1 MHDFPVEYRNKCSY
15 LWGDSLRVILHSDLN
30 AFYASVECLHQLD
43 IRHKPVAVCGHQEL
57 RHGIV
62 LAKNQLAKQYGVK
75 TGDAIWQARQ
85 KAPGL
90 VEVPPNFP
98 LYMKFSQL
106 VRNIYLQ
113 YTPHVESFG
122 LDEAW
127 LDLTQPGMTLEQG
140 RIIAEELRRRVKE
153 EIGLTVSIGVS
164 WNKIFAKLGSDY
176 QKPDTVTLITPENY
190 QSLVWPLPASDLLY
204 VGPATSKKLARYG
217 ITTVGGIANTPPD
230 LLHTW
235 LKKWG
240 LYLHT
245 FANGWDKSP
254 VQSADSIVPIQ
265 SIGNSITAPHDLEN
279 EEDVKLTLYMLSES
293 VAARLR
299 SHGFRCQ
306 TVQISIRD
314 TGLGWFSRQQRLSRS
329 SNLSGE
335 IADAAMALF
344 CRHYDWQR
352 SVRSLGVRGCELVSD
367 TEPEQI
373 SVFLDEQQRY
383 KKQRLEQAM
392 DHLRSRFGYEVIKRG
407 VLLTDPAIGLVNPK
421 DDHTIHPVG
430 YFAHGVS

>member
-1 MHDFPVEYRNKCSY
+1 MF
-15 LWGDSLRVILHSDLN
+15 LFWGDSLRVILHSDLN

-90 VEVPPNFP
+90 IVVPPNFP
-98 LYMKFSQL
+98 LYQKFSQL
-106 VRNIYLQ
+106 VRSIYLQ
-113 YTPHVESFG
+113 YTPNVESFG

-140 RIIAEELRRRVKE
+140 RIIAEELRRRIKE

-176 QKPDTVTLITPENY
+176 QKPDAVTLITPENY
-190 QSLVWPLPASDLLY
+190 QSLVWPLPACDLLY
-204 VGPATSKKLARYG
+204 VGPATTRKLARYG
-217 ITTVGGIANTPPD
+217 VSTIGDIANTPSE
-230 LLHTW
+230 LLQAW

-245 FANGWDKSP
+245 FANGWDSSP
-254 VQSADSIVPIQ
+254 VQSADSLVPIK
-265 SIGNSITAPHDLEN
+265 SIGNSLTAPHDLKN
-279 EEDVKLTLYMLSES
+279 NEDVKLTLYMLSES

-299 SHGFRCQ
+299 SHGLRCQ
-306 TVQISIRD
+306 TVQVSIRD
-314 TGLGWFSRQQRLSRS
+314 TDLVWFTRQQRLSCS

-335 IADAAMALF
+335 ISSACMTLF
-344 CRHYDWQR
+344 RQHYHWQQP
-352 SVRSLGVRGCELVSD
+352 VRSLGVRACDLIPD
-367 TEPEQI
+367 AQPEQV

-407 VLLTDPAIGLVNPK
+407 VLLTDPAIGTINPK
-421 DDHTIHPVG
+421 DDHIIHPVG

>member
-1 MHDFPVEYRNKCSY
+1 M
-15 LWGDSLRVILHSDLN
+15 RVILHSDLN

-43 IRHKPVAVCGHQEL
+43 IRHKPVAVCGNQEL

-85 KAPGL
+85 KASGL
-90 VEVPPNFP
+90 IVIPPNFP

-113 YTPHVESFG
+113 YTPNVESFG

-140 RIIAEELRRRVKE
+140 RYVAETLRQRIKE

-176 QKPDTVTLITPENY
+176 QKPDAVTLITPQNY
-190 QSLVWPLPASDLLY
+190 KSLVWPLSASDLLY
-204 VGPATSKKLARYG
+204 VGSATSRKLARYG
-217 ITTVGGIANTPPD
+217 VTTIGGIANTPPE

-245 FANGWDKSP
+245 FANGRDGSP
-254 VQSADSIVPIQ
+254 VQPADCFTPVK
-265 SIGNSITAPHDLEN
+265 SIGNSLTTPHDLQN
-279 EEDVKLTLYMLSES
+279 NEDVKLTFYMLSES
-293 VAARLR
+293 VASRLR
-299 SHGFRCQ
+299 SHGVRCQ
-306 TVQISIRD
+306 TIQISIRD
-314 TGLGWFSRQQRLSRS
+314 TTLRWLSRQQRLTRS
-329 SNLSGE
+329 TDLCGE
-335 IADAAMALF
+335 MTDAAMELF
-344 CRHYDWQR
+344 CRHYDWHQP
-352 SVRSLGVRGCELVSD
+352 VRSLGVRACDLVPD
-367 TEPEQI
+367 TSTEQTSI
-373 SVFLDEQQRY
+373 FTDETKRAKAQT
-383 KKQRLEQAM
+383 LERTIDQ
-392 DHLRSRFGYEVIKRG
+392 LRARFGYTAVQRG
-407 VLLTDPAIGLVNPK
+407 ILLTDPAIGTANPK
-421 DDHTIHPVG
+421 EEHTIHPVG
-430 YFAHGVS
+430 YFSHGAL

>member
-1 MHDFPVEYRNKCSY
+1 MF
-15 LWGDSLRVILHSDLN
+15 LFWGDFLRVILHSDLN

-62 LAKNQLAKQYGVK
+62 LAKNQLAKQCGIK

-90 VEVPPNFP
+90 VVVPPNFP

-176 QKPDTVTLITPENY
+176 QKPDAVTLITPENY
-190 QSLVWPLPASDLLY
+190 RSLVWPLPASDLLY
-204 VGPATSKKLARYG
+204 VGSATGKKLARYG

-230 LLHTW
+230 LLHAW

-407 VLLTDPAIGLVNPK
+407 VLLTNPAIGLANPK

>member
-1 MHDFPVEYRNKCSY
+1 MF
-15 LWGDSLRVILHSDLN
+15 LFWGDSLRVILHSDLN

-90 VEVPPNFP
+90 IVVPPNFP
-98 LYMKFSQL
+98 LYQKFSQL
-106 VRNIYLQ
+106 VRSIYLQ
-113 YTPHVESFG
+113 YTPNVESFG

-127 LDLTQPGMTLEQG
+127 LDLTQPDMTLEQG
-140 RIIAEELRRRVKE
+140 CIIAEELRRRVKE
-153 EIGLTVSIGVS
+153 EVGLTVSIGIS

-176 QKPDTVTLITPENY
+176 QKPDAVTLITPENY
-190 QSLVWPLPASDLLY
+190 RSLVWPLPASDLLY

-217 ITTVGGIANTPPD
+217 ITTIGGIANTRPA
-230 LLHTW
+230 LLHAW

-245 FANGWDKSP
+245 FANGRDKSP
-254 VQSADSIVPIQ
+254 VQPADTIAPIQ
-265 SIGNSITAPHDLEN
+265 SIGNSLTTPHDLDSN
-279 EEDVKLTLYMLSES
+279 EDVKLTLYMLSES

-314 TGLGWFSRQQRLSRS
+314 TGLGWFSRQQRLSCS
-329 SNLSGE
+329 TNLSGE

-344 CRHYDWQR
+344 CRHHDWQ
-352 SVRSLGVRGCELVSD
+352 SPVRSLGVRGCDLVPD

-373 SVFLDEQQRY
+373 SVFLDEQQRL
-383 KKQRLEQAM
+383 KKQALERTM
-392 DHLRSRFGYEVIKRG
+392 DDLHARFGDAVIKRG
-407 VLLTDPAIGLVNPK
+407 VLLTDPAIGLANPK

-430 YFAHGVS
+430 YFAYGIS

>member
-1 MHDFPVEYRNKCSY
+1 M
-15 LWGDSLRVILHSDLN
+15 RVILHSDLN

-43 IRHKPVAVCGHQEL
+43 IRHKPVAVCGNQEL

-90 VEVPPNFP
+90 IIVPPNFP

-113 YTPHVESFG
+113 YTPNVESFG

-140 RIIAEELRRRVKE
+140 RHVAEVLRQRIKE

-176 QKPDTVTLITPENY
+176 RKPDAVTLITPQNY
-190 QSLVWPLPASDLLY
+190 KSLVWPLPASDLLH
-204 VGPATSKKLARYG
+204 VGSATNRKLAQYG
-217 ITTVGGIANTPPD
+217 VTTIGGIANTPPE
-230 LLHTW
+230 LLYTW

-245 FANGWDKSP
+245 FANGCDGSP
-254 VQSADSIVPIQ
+254 VQPADCFTPVK
-265 SIGNSITAPHDLEN
+265 SIGNSLTTPHDLQN
-279 EEDVKLTLYMLSES
+279 NEDVKLTLYMLSES
-293 VAARLR
+293 VASQLR
-299 SHGFRCQ
+299 SHGVRCQ
-306 TVQISIRD
+306 TVQISMRD
-314 TGLGWFSRQQRLSRS
+314 TALKWFGRQQRLTRS
-329 SNLSGE
+329 TDLCGE
-335 IADAAMALF
+335 MTDAAMELF
-344 CRHYDWQR
+344 CRHYDWRQPI
-352 SVRSLGVRGCELVSD
+352 RSLGVRACDLVPD
-367 TEPEQI
+367 TSTEQT
-373 SVFLDEQQRY
+373 SLFTDETKRAKVQI
-383 KKQRLEQAM
+383 LERTIDQ
-392 DHLRSRFGYEVIKRG
+392 LRARFGYTAIQRG
-407 VLLTDPAIGLVNPK
+407 ILLADPAIGMANPK
-421 DDHTIHPVG
+421 EEHTIHPVG
-430 YFAHGVS
+430 YFSHGAL

>member
-1 MHDFPVEYRNKCSY
+1 MGVI
-15 LWGDSLRVILHSDLN
+15 SLRIILHSDLN

-43 IRHKPVAVCGHQEL
+43 IRHKPVAVCGNEEL

-75 TGDAIWQARQ
+75 TGDAIWQAQQ

-90 VEVPPNFP
+90 IVVPPNFP
-98 LYMKFSQL
+98 LYLKFSQL

-113 YTPHVESFG
+113 YTPYVESFG

-127 LDLTQPGMTLEQG
+127 LDLTQPGMELEQG
-140 RIIAEELRRRVKE
+140 RLIAEELRQRIKE
-153 EIGLTVSIGVS
+153 EVGLTISIGVS

-176 QKPDTVTLITPENY
+176 QKPDAVTMITPENY
-190 QSLVWPLPASDLLY
+190 KSLVWPLPASDLLY
-204 VGPATSKKLARYG
+204 VGPATTRKLARYG
-217 ITTVGGIANTPPD
+217 VSTIGDIANTPSE
-230 LLHTW
+230 LLQVW

-245 FANGWDKSP
+245 FANGWDSSP
-254 VQSADSIVPIQ
+254 VQSADSLVPIK
-265 SIGNSITAPHDLEN
+265 SIGNSLTAPHDLKN
-279 EEDVKLTLYMLSES
+279 NEDVKLTLYMLSES

-299 SHGFRCQ
+299 SHGLRCQ
-306 TVQISIRD
+306 TVQVSIRD
-314 TGLGWFSRQQRLSRS
+314 TDLVWFTRQQRLSCS

-335 IADAAMALF
+335 ISSACMTLF
-344 CRHYDWQR
+344 RQHYHWQQP
-352 SVRSLGVRGCELVSD
+352 VRSLGVRACDLIPD
-367 TEPEQI
+367 AQPEQV

-407 VLLTDPAIGLVNPK
+407 VLLTDPAIGTINPK
-421 DDHTIHPVG
+421 DDHIIHPVG